1 MPEISEPAP
10 TEHIAPVSLPR
21 IAINFCTQC
30 KWMLRAAYF
39 AQELLS
45 TFSTSLGEVSLIP
58 STGGVFTV
66 DIIYAP
72 SRPADETTDTGAAE
86 VKTQT
91 RRLWDRKSEGG
102 FPETKVLKK
111 LVRDI
116 IDPTRDLGHVDGKK
130 ISVPPRTTAD
140 EVIDSHTPY
149 PGAKDIAIITLTYST
164 STRPTAFVE
173 VSPSVRKQSSVQP
186 QQFSIPKLPSQ
197 ASQPD
202 RQAATPPA
210 DQTNRQPARQPE
222 PTESQEAKPHTQP
235 RPREGFIHNRP
246 TLQPPQPAA
255 SAANL
260 DDNDVN
266 KIPVVSSTTAKPD
279 HRAFSALTHVQV
291 KIREYD

>member
-102 FPETKVLKK
+102 FPGRYIVHYERL
-111 LVRDI
+111 
-116 IDPTRDLGHVDGKK
+116 
-130 ISVPPRTTAD
+130 
-140 EVIDSHTPY
+140 Y
-149 PGAKDIAIITLTYST
+149 P
-164 STRPTAFVE
+164 
-173 VSPSVRKQSSVQP
+173 
-186 QQFSIPKLPSQ
+186 
-197 ASQPD
+197 
-202 RQAATPPA
+202 AATRSSPCNSPF
-210 DQTNRQPARQPE
+210 QKEVT
-222 PTESQEAKPHTQP
+222 
-235 RPREGFIHNRP
+235 
-246 TLQPPQPAA
+246 
-255 SAANL
+255 
-260 DDNDVN
+260 DVQN
-266 KIPVVSSTTAKPD
+266 CRYSSP
-279 HRAFSALTHVQV
+279 
-291 KIREYD
+291 